1 MCETQRW
8 FPGDR
13 TGSQAWH
20 RQGRAA
26 QWFLSPRNPEKGFR
40 AVSRA
45 SLKRT
50 GEQKSRPEC
59 EGWRR
64 DCRVDAWSGGDRGH
78 RAAPPGALTRGST
91 SSWPL
96 GAPRVQEQMSLAFPR
111 TVFHAGFFSGLE
123 AQPVCLSH
131 AGFRAECK
139 PPNREPGPEQSH
151 SPRAVASVLLGA
163 LTHREASRVCQ
174 RVRVSQHRHTSLSG
188 ITDMVR
194 CLSLFS
200 L

>member
-13 TGSQAWH
+13 TGSQAW
-20 RQGRAA
+20 RRLGRAA

-64 DCRVDAWSGGDRGH
+64 DCRVDTWMGGDRGH
-78 RAAPPGALTRGST
+78 RAVPLGALTQGST
-91 SSWPL
+91 SSRPL
-96 GAPRVQEQMSLAFPR
+96 GAPRVQEQMSLGISQN
-111 TVFHAGFFSGLE
+111 GFSRWLLLWLGGP
-123 AQPVCLSH
+123 ACLSVTCWLQ
-131 AGFRAECK
+131 G
-139 PPNREPGPEQSH
+139 
-151 SPRAVASVLLGA
+151 
-163 LTHREASRVCQ
+163 RVQ
-174 RVRVSQHRHTSLSG
+174 ATQP
-188 ITDMVR
+188 
-194 CLSLFS
+194 
-200 L
+200 